1 MVLEYDIHITAS
13 WFISWI
19 LCLNQLLK
27 KKPEK
32 QKKKTDFGEK
42 GGI

>member
-1 MVLEYDIHITAS
+1 VLAYDIHITAS

-27 KKPEK
+27 KKRKTE
-32 QKKKTDFGEK
+32 KTDFGEK